1 MIYNGFDPGVLA
13 ILAGEDRVVQGA
25 VVTGG
30 AAQESDE
37 NAQATAGPGDGILI
51 CVAATV
57 LLAAA
62 ILLSGIGG

>member
-13 ILAGEDRVVQGA
+13 VLAGEDRMVQGA
-25 VVTGG
+25 MAKGG
-30 AAQESDE
+30 ATEESDE
-37 NAQATAGPGDGILI
+37 NAQANPGPGDGILI

-62 ILLSGIGG
+62 ILLSGIGA